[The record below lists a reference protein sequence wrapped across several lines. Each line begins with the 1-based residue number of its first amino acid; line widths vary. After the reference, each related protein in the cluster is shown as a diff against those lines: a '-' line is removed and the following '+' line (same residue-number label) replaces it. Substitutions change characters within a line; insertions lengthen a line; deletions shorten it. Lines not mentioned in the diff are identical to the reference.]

1 MREARDDCGRLVV
14 ITPGV
19 VEVIVE
25 GVEGRMAG
33 VLEPE
38 IEARTVEMDADLG
51 AEASAAATGWSLAE
65 MRVLFPAMVCRA
77 LCWSRCLLAPLCLCV
92 CVLISVKE
100 KRMRA
105 CV

>member
-1 MREARDDCGRLVV
+1 MIG
-14 ITPGV
+14 PGA

-38 IEARTVEMDADLG
+38 IEARTVEMDADPG

-65 MRVLFPAMVCRA
+65 MRVLFPAMVRRA
-77 LCWSRCLLAPLCLCV
+77 VCWSRCSLDCGCV
-92 CVLISVKE
+92 CV
-100 KRMRA
+100 
-105 CV
+105 